1 MFPLENHFN
10 SLNHSLSAQY
20 VFNSVLAVR
29 DVMAKKTATVIAL
42 MELGISA
49 ETDYRQLNNKL
60 IHTLQTAE
68 SIFSEVNR

>member
-42 MELGISA
+42 MELGISV
-49 ETDYRQLNNKL
+49 EIDYRQLNNKL

-68 SIFSEVNR
+68 SIYREVNR

>member
-29 DVMAKKTATVIAL
+29 DVMAIKTATVIAL
-42 MELGISA
+42 MELGISV
-49 ETDYRQLNNKL
+49 EIDYRQLNNKL

-68 SIFSEVNR
+68 SIFREVNR

>member
-1 MFPLENHFN
+1 M
-10 SLNHSLSAQY
+10 
-20 VFNSVLAVR
+20 FNSVLAVR

-68 SIFSEVNR
+68 SIFREVNR

>member
-60 IHTLQTAE
+60 IHTLQTTE
-68 SIFSEVNR
+68 SIFREVNR

>member
-42 MELGISA
+42 MELGISV
-49 ETDYRQLNNKL
+49 EIDYRQLNNKL

-68 SIFSEVNR
+68 SIFREVNR